1 MTKIPLL
8 YVVIGSQYGV
18 SHRGNAGHYLSTVP
32 PHTPHFSAGWWVVW
46 WVGGEIL
53 SMLAMEMPFFGHLS
67 GVGGRWRA
75 IGSITP
81 QNTTR
86 RPRSPPLAGCGLVGW
101 WRGSAMQA
109 MREKKPQ
116 AMGAM
121 GGGEGANPP
130 QNRTTAPLHRAR
142 CTPAILAGAGG
153 GWVVAGG
160 PDRLAVPRFGQ
171 TFFRLRAQ
179 FFFFSAKPDPLTAY
193 ARRIFSRFF
202 F

>member
-1 MTKIPLL
+1 
-8 YVVIGSQYGV
+8 
-18 SHRGNAGHYLSTVP
+18 
-32 PHTPHFSAGWWVVW
+32 
-46 WVGGEIL
+46 
-53 SMLAMEMPFFGHLS
+53 
-67 GVGGRWRA
+67 
-75 IGSITP
+75 
-81 QNTTR
+81 
-86 RPRSPPLAGCGLVGW
+86 
-101 WRGSAMQA
+101 MQA

-179 FFFFSAKPDPLTAY
+179 FFFFFSAKPDPLTAY